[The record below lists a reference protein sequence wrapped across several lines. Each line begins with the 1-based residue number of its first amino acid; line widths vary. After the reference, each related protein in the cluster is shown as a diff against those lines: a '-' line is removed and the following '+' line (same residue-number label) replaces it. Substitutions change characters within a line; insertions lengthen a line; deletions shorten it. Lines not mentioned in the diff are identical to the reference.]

1 MKRIKKLKVNTPSSN
16 YSIYFGNDFIKSFPL
31 KKISNSKEIFFI
43 FDSKLPDLSIR
54 KVKSFIRKSKPSKF
68 EFFRFIASEKNKS
81 IETSQK
87 IIEKLIDLKFSRD
100 SLIVS
105 FGGGITT
112 DLAGFVASVYLRGIE
127 VIHIPTTLLAQVDA
141 SVGGKTGVNSKKFKK
156 I

>member
-1 MKRIKKLKVNTPSSN
+1 M
-16 YSIYFGNDFIKSFPL
+16 
-31 KKISNSKEIFFI
+31 
-43 FDSKLPDLSIR
+43 
-54 KVKSFIRKSKPSKF
+54 PSKF
-68 EFFRFIASEKNKS
+68 DSFKFIANEKNKS

-127 VIHIPTTLLAQVDA
+127 VMHIPTTLLAQVDA
-141 SVGGKTGVNSKKFKK
+141 SVGGKTGVNLSL
-156 I
+156 IHI

>member
-1 MKRIKKLKVNTPSSN
+1 MKTIKQLKVKTLSSN

-31 KKISNSKEIFFI
+31 KKISNSKEIFLI
-43 FDSKLPDLSIR
+43 FDSKMPDLSIR
-54 KVKSFIRKSKPSKF
+54 KVKSFIRKSMPSKF
-68 EFFRFIASEKNKS
+68 DSFKFIANEKNKS

-100 SLIVS
+100 SLIIS

-112 DLAGFVASVYLRGIE
+112 DLARFVASVYLRGIE
-127 VIHIPTTLLAQVDA
+127 VMHIPTTLLAQVDA
-141 SVGGKTGVNSKKFKK
+141 SVGGKTALTVKNLK